1 MSLSQTGNGRSLGQ
15 NIKVESFNVSQQQ
28 WSFWANS
35 LLFKW
40 SWDNRPHP
48 TEYPSCFNTGP
59 KYFAACISWQQHK
72 KIYFL
77 CFVWLCFASFF
88 YLFSTEVEQVTSKQ
102 NCLLKLVYKLTLSCI
117 ITPCGKKCIL
127 WKWLY
132 WKWTLRLVFIVS
144 STRCNTTNGHW
155 AFFFVFILDILCVC
169 VPHTQRIRIIIVIY
183 YCCTTTTTTIALLLA
198 QGLPLY
204 II

>member
-1 MSLSQTGNGRSLGQ
+1 MTATQK
-15 NIKVESFNVSQQQ
+15 NIYISCVLFGCV
-28 WSFWANS
+28 
-35 LLFKW
+35 LL
-40 SWDNRPHP
+40 
-48 TEYPSCFNTGP
+48 
-59 KYFAACISWQQHK
+59 
-72 KIYFL
+72 L
-77 CFVWLCFASFF
+77 FF
-88 YLFSTEVEQVTSKQ
+88 YLFSTDVEVEQVTSKQ

-155 AFFFVFILDILCVC
+155 AICFFVFFCLYPRYPLCMWY
-169 VPHTQRIRIIIVIY
+169 TSRYIRIIIVIY
-183 YCCTTTTTTIALLLA
+183 YCCTTSTTTIALLLA